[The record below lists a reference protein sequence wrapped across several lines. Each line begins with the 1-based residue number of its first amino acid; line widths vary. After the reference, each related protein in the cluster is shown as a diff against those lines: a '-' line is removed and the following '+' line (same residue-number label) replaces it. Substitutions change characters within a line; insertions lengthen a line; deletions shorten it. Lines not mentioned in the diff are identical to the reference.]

1 MPLRV
6 ETYDKIEDAA
16 RALQSNRN
24 ARVMGGGTLLMRR
37 VNAAAQ
43 GFDTLVVVRGGQ
55 GRDIRSDGSGIEI
68 GAGVTMAAIAA
79 SAELAF
85 LSQAAR
91 LVGGPAVRSAA
102 TVGGNLFAR
111 PPFGDFTTALL
122 ALGAQV
128 HFVGHGTPQP
138 IEEFLRDRGRDR
150 TRIVRAV
157 SVPRIGDP
165 SAFRFTKATRVAPKG
180 AAILSIAA
188 LVPQQGGRIA
198 GARIAVSNMGP
209 TPLRAAGAER
219 ALEGQPLNDDTIQR
233 AAAAM
238 LEGLSPITDELAS
251 EWYRREV
258 APVHLKRL
266 LQPGFGQGY
275 GR

>member
-6 ETYDKIEDAA
+6 ETFDRIEDAA
-16 RALQSNRN
+16 RALQGNRN
-24 ARVMGGGTLLMRR
+24 ARVIGGGTLLMRG
-37 VNAAAQ
+37 VNTGIH
-43 GFDTLVVVRGGQ
+43 GFDTVIVVRGGQ
-55 GRDIRSDGSGIEI
+55 SREVHSDGTRLEI

-79 SAELAF
+79 SPELAF
-85 LSQAAR
+85 LAPAAR
-91 LVGGPAVRSAA
+91 VVGGPAVRAAA

-111 PPFGDFTTALL
+111 PPFGELTTALL

-128 HFVGHGTPQP
+128 HYVGHGSPQP
-138 IEEFLRDRGRDR
+138 IEDFLRERGRDR

-157 SVPRIGDP
+157 SLPRIGDP
-165 SAFRFTKATRVAPKG
+165 SAFRFFKVTRVAPKG

-188 LVPQQGGRIA
+188 HMPVQGGRVS

-209 TPLRAAGAER
+209 TPLRAIGAER
-219 ALEGQPLNDDTIQR
+219 ALEGQPLNDDTAQR

-238 LEGLSPITDELAS
+238 MEGLSPLTDELAS

-258 APVHLKRL
+258 APVHLRRL
-266 LQPGFGQGY
+266 LQPGY

>member
-6 ETYDKIEDAA
+6 ETYDRIEDAA
-16 RALQSNRN
+16 RALSTNRN
-24 ARVMGGGTLLMRR
+24 ARVIGGGTLLMRG
-37 VNAAAQ
+37 VNAGVQ
-43 GFDTLVVVRGGQ
+43 GFDTVIVVRGGQ
-55 GRDIRSDGSGIEI
+55 SREIQSDGARLEI
-68 GAGVTMAAIAA
+68 GAGVTMASIAA
-79 SAELAF
+79 NADLAF
-85 LSQAAR
+85 LAPAAR
-91 LVGGPAVRSAA
+91 VVGGPAVRAAA

-111 PPFGDFTTALL
+111 PPFGELTTALL
-122 ALGAQV
+122 ALGAQI
-128 HFVGHGTPQP
+128 HYVGHGTPQS
-138 IEEFLRDRGRDR
+138 IDDFLRERGRDR

-165 SAFRFTKATRVAPKG
+165 SAFRFVKVTRVAPKG

-188 LVPQQGGRIA
+188 HVPMQGGRVT

-209 TPLRAAGAER
+209 TPLRAIGAER
-219 ALEGQPLNDDTIQR
+219 ALEGQPLSDDTAQR

-238 LEGLSPITDELAS
+238 MEGLSPLTDELAS

-258 APVHLKRL
+258 APVHLRRL
-266 LQPGFGQGY
+266 LQPNH